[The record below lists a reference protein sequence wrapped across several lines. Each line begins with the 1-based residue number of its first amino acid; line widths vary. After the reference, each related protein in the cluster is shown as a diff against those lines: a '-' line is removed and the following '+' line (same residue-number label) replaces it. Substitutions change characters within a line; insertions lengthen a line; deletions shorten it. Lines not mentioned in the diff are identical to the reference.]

1 MTPAPAPAATGPGA
15 LSGARVIVTGA
26 AHGMG
31 RGHCEYLAA
40 RGARVAALDVD
51 GDALTCAGAELRA
64 AGLDVVTRVCDV
76 ACRSQVEA
84 AVKEVAAGFGGL
96 DAVVSNAGTVH
107 AETGLEETDDDDWD
121 RTIAVHLGGAR
132 NVCRA
137 ALPLLR
143 MSPHARVVIVSSLW
157 AQRGLGFGYAYCAA
171 KGALVS
177 FARNLAVEVGPEQIL
192 VNSISPGSVPT
203 RMADGWGPAEIEADS
218 ASIPMRRWG
227 DAQEISR
234 LVAFLISP
242 DAGYLTGQNIAVN
255 GGQLFGGF

>member
-1 MTPAPAPAATGPGA
+1 MSTGV
-15 LSGARVIVTGA
+15 LSGTRVLVTGA

-31 RGHCEYLAA
+31 RQHCAYLA
-40 RGARVAALDVD
+40 GHDARVAALDVD
-51 GDALTCAGAELRA
+51 ADALSEAGAAWRG
-64 AGLDVVTRVCDV
+64 AGFDVVTRVCDV
-76 ACRSQVEA
+76 ADRDQA
-84 AVKEVAAGFGGL
+84 AVAVAQAAAAFGGI
-96 DAVVSNAGTVH
+96 DAVVSNAGTIH
-107 AETGLEETDDDDWD
+107 AETGLEDTDDADWD
-121 RTIAVHLGGAR
+121 RTFAVHVGGAR

-143 MSPHARVVIVSSLW
+143 TSEHPRVVIVSSLW

-171 KGALVS
+171 KGALIS

-203 RMADGWGPAEIEADS
+203 RMAAGWGPAEIAADS
-218 ASIPMRRWG
+218 ADIPMRRWG
-227 DAQEISR
+227 EAEEISR